1 MTDPTPG
8 GNLIVRSTM
17 VLALIVSTAL
27 TAAAQGSAGESG
39 AAQKSVF
46 LGPQLGIYK
55 VRDVEDFSFMG
66 GAAVR
71 FKLSPAIGIEGSV
84 NYRSDDYADGTV
96 TAQSWPIMV
105 TGLLY
110 PLPGLY
116 GAIGAGWYNTTFSFN
131 PPAGYVGP
139 GVDDETSQDFGWHFG
154 GGVELPLGASVILVG
169 DIRYVFLD
177 YDFTSVPGA
186 EGVNSDFYMIA
197 VGLLFGL

>member
-1 MTDPTPG
+1 MTEVMRSMMVIT
-8 GNLIVRSTM
+8 LIAATS
-17 VLALIVSTAL
+17 L
-27 TAAAQGSAGESG
+27 TVAAQGSPAGS
-39 AAQKSVF
+39 SVAV
-46 LGPQLGIYK
+46 GPQLGIYK
-55 VRDVEDFSFMG
+55 VKDVDDYNFMG
-66 GAAVR
+66 GAAIR
-71 FKLSPAIGIEGSV
+71 FKLSPALGFEGSV

-96 TAQSWPIMV
+96 TAHSWPLMV

-110 PLPGLY
+110 PFPAVY

-139 GVDDETSQDFGWHFG
+139 GIDDETSQDFGWHFG
-154 GGVELPLGASVILVG
+154 AGVELPLGTSVMLVG

-197 VGLLFGL
+197 AGLLFNL